1 MDNFTH
7 TFTAVAMSRAG
18 LDRYSPYAGWLL
30 FLGANAP
37 DIDVFPGIGSGVRYI
52 EWHRGFTHSLAFSP
66 VLAAVAVGVVWLY
79 PHKGKMALVP
89 SFLLAL
95 AGVLSHLL
103 MDFWNPYRMRL
114 FLPFS
119 REWLGLDTFPVADF
133 WLTPVILAF
142 LVVPYLFR
150 MISDEIGA
158 RRGSGR
164 GGAYFALIFML
175 AWWGVR
181 DFSHRRAVNIL
192 DSHVYRGLEP
202 RRVSA
207 YPDMTNPFLW
217 HGVVDT
223 GESFEQLDVNIL
235 KEFDPSETRTSF
247 PPEPQPALDAARGTR
262 TGRAFLD
269 FAAYPYVYVDK
280 RDDGYEVV
288 FRDLRYEYGTF
299 LRRGAVARV
308 LLDQQYRV
316 IEEVFHFRDSGPL
329 R

>member
-7 TFTAVAMSRAG
+7 TFTALAMSKAG
-18 LDRYSPYAGWLL
+18 LERYSPYSGWLL

-37 DIDVFPGIGSGVRYI
+37 DIDVFAGIGSGVRYI
-52 EWHRGFTHSLAFSP
+52 EWHRSVTHSLSAAP
-66 VLAAVAVGVVWLY
+66 VLAAMVVGAVWLIRRQVKDHLL
-79 PHKGKMALVP
+79 PAFLV
-89 SFLLAL
+89 AL

-103 MDFWNPYRMRL
+103 MDFWNPYGMRL
-114 FLPFS
+114 LLPFS
-119 REWLGLDTFPVADF
+119 RQWLGLDTFPVFDF
-133 WLTPVILAF
+133 WVTPVMLAC
-142 LVVPYLFR
+142 LGVPYLFR

-164 GGAYFALIFML
+164 PGAYLALIFLL
-175 AWWGVR
+175 AWWGMR
-181 DFSHRRAVNIL
+181 DFTHRRAVNIL
-192 DSHVYRGLEP
+192 DSHVYRGLDP

-223 GESFEQLDVNIL
+223 GESFEQAEVSIFSD
-235 KEFDPSETRTSF
+235 FDPTSARTSF
-247 PPEPQPALDAARGTR
+247 PPDPHPALDAARKTR

-269 FAAYPYVYVDK
+269 FAAYPYIYVDRK
-280 RDDGYEVV
+280 EDGYEVV

-308 LLDQQYRV
+308 FMDGQYRV
-316 IEEVFHFRDSGPL
+316 LEEAFHFRDGGS